1 MSLPNLLVSTLKLN
15 TSWGTSWGWSYI
27 PLCPAFFGF
36 RVADCRHQQAFVYL
50 SIPPKRTCLS
60 PEISQLDF
68 SFLKPNTKIWTGKND
83 MDIKYSNTVMLTQE
97 KFTDPYDFSMDF
109 ILVDF
114 PLLWFFH
121 RIWLSTMSW
130 PRLGPAA
137 LPAVGPPGSARG
149 KTPPPRLPGF
159 FPKGPPFSSIWQ
171 KGLKHNSL
179 GLYNHNEIN
188 FWCAD

>member
-1 MSLPNLLVSTLKLN
+1 MVKTAIQTIPKHRYIPWTPMSLPNLLVSTLKLN

-97 KFTDPYDFSMDF
+97 KFTDPYDFSWILYWWIFRCYDF
-109 ILVDF
+109 SIGYGY
-114 PLLWFFH
+114 PPC
-121 RIWLSTMSW
+121 RASAW
-130 PRLGPAA
+130 PCRPACC
-137 LPAVGPPGSARG
+137 G
-149 KTPPPRLPGF
+149 TT
-159 FPKGPPFSSIWQ
+159 W
-171 KGLKHNSL
+171 
-179 GLYNHNEIN
+179 
-188 FWCAD
+188 